1 MTTVIHF
8 ITHTLL
14 PFVFVLG
21 LLIFVHE
28 LGHFLAAKLA
38 GIRVERF
45 SLGFPPRLFG
55 IKWGDTDYCI
65 SALPIGGYVK
75 MAGMIDESL
84 DKDGIKG
91 DPDEFMSKPILS
103 RLGVLAAG
111 PGMNYILA
119 IVIFAGATFFVGVP
133 EPIGPVISNVFP
145 GEPAE
150 QIGMQPGDRILSLNN
165 SPIESWDDVVKV
177 IHANPEKEVAITFEH
192 QGKLVSTTVVPK
204 LDKINGVGLIGIA
217 PETEIRAA
225 GFFESI
231 GQGFATT
238 WRLTKLVVRSLWM
251 IISGEIDVRK
261 GLAGPIGIAKM
272 AGDSAKSGFG
282 ALLLFTAFLSLNLGF
297 LNILP
302 IPVLD
307 GGHIVFLGIEAIKR
321 KPVSLKTR
329 LVVQQIGMVLLLGL
343 MVFFVFNDIARFF

>member
-1 MTTVIHF
+1 MTVVLHF

-28 LGHFLAAKLA
+28 LGHFLVAKLA

-45 SLGFPPRLFG
+45 SLGFPPRLIG
-55 IKWGDTDYCI
+55 KKWGDTDYCI
-65 SALPIGGYVK
+65 SALPLGGYVK

-84 DKDGIKG
+84 DKEGIKG
-91 DPDEFMSKPILS
+91 EPDEFMSKPILS
-103 RLGVLAAG
+103 RLAVMAAG
-111 PGMNYILA
+111 PGMNYLLA
-119 IVIFAGATFFVGVP
+119 IVIFAGATFFTGIP
-133 EPIGPVISNVFP
+133 EPVGPVISAVVP

-150 QIGMQPGDRILSLNN
+150 KIGMHAGDRIVSLNGE
-165 SPIESWDDVVKV
+165 SIESWDQVVKI
-177 IHANPEKEVAITFEH
+177 IHASPDKEVSIIFERE
-192 QGKLVSTTVVPK
+192 GENISATVVPK
-204 LDKINGVGLIGIA
+204 LDKLNGVGLIGIA
-217 PETEIRAA
+217 PETRIRPA

-231 GQGFATT
+231 GGGFATT
-238 WRLTKLVVRSLWM
+238 WQLTKLVVRSLKM
-251 IISGEIDVRK
+251 IIVGEIDVRK

-282 ALLLFTAFLSLNLGF
+282 ALLIFTAFLSLNLGF

-307 GGHIVFLGIEAIKR
+307 GGHIVFLFIEVVKR

-329 LVVQQIGMVLLLGL
+329 LIVQQVGMAFLLAL
-343 MVFFVFNDIARFF
+343 MVFFIFNDIARFF